1 MKHLFSALQSVIAAF
16 FGVQSEN
23 KRQSDF
29 QQHSPRSIILIAIGL
44 FILFII
50 AIYTVVALVLNT

>member
-1 MKHLFSALQSVIAAF
+1 MKQLFSALQSVIAAF

-29 QQHSPRSIILIAIGL
+29 QQHSPLYIILIAIGL
-44 FILFII
+44 FILFVSTIY
-50 AIYTVVALVLNT
+50 AIVVWVLST

>member
-1 MKHLFSALQSVIAAF
+1 M
-16 FGVQSEN
+16 QSEN